1 MTVIINTL
9 LMVVCIGSF
18 CGSTSPLTTRFS
30 KISHQLHHQ
39 AVVNV
44 APVAQKAN
52 TTSPRFVSHLF
63 TALPK
68 PTVTKR
74 EVETVAPQKPT
85 AAQIELYTSVAA
97 RSLGEGAFALPEI
110 ACTIKNRLRVLGSP
124 LSAVLHAY
132 HAKDIAP
139 NAEQVEVVRQVFEGE
154 LPCPATW
161 WYALSLQD
169 TTYWRPHNR
178 GPAKVI
184 KQNERKQILIFDR

>member
-1 MTVIINTL
+1 MTVVNTL
-9 LMVVCIGSF
+9 LVVICMGTIY
-18 CGSTSPLTTRFS
+18 GSTAPLIPRFS
-30 KISHQLHHQ
+30 TIAQQLNEQ
-39 AVVNV
+39 PKGNV
-44 APVAQKAN
+44 APVAQKST
-52 TTSPRFVSHLF
+52 TTSTRLVSDRS

-68 PTVTKR
+68 PTVAKQ
-74 EVETVAPQKPT
+74 EAEAIAAKQPT
-85 AAQIELYTSVAA
+85 QEQINLYTGVAA
-97 RSLGEGAFALPEI
+97 RSLGEGSFALPEI
-110 ACTIKNRLRVLGSP
+110 ACTIKNRLRVSGSP
-124 LSAVLHAY
+124 LSAVLRAY

-139 NAEQVEVVRQVFEGE
+139 NAEHIEVVRQVFEGE